1 MLFDVS
7 DEEKKKAKLPH
18 DLFLINL
25 IGNHI
30 LTFVATLGLATSWAW
45 PMLIVPIVSFSIL
58 GFIIYRGKK
67 SRKNDSWFVMCHWQ
81 VALKRSMFFIKM
93 LLAISCIAAFGLY
106 GYTSLGWMKEAVY
119 ALIGGVCMLPTMV
132 TTLVLIIMESD
143 ALHQAGEGKL
153 PDKMIELYPNPQVVI
168 IDSGKNDK
176 GAQ

>member
-1 MLFDVS
+1 
-7 DEEKKKAKLPH
+7 
-18 DLFLINL
+18 
-25 IGNHI
+25 
-30 LTFVATLGLATSWAW
+30 
-45 PMLIVPIVSFSIL
+45 
-58 GFIIYRGKK
+58 
-67 SRKNDSWFVMCHWQ
+67 MCHWQ
-81 VALKRSMFFIKM
+81 VALKRSLFFIKM
-93 LLAISCIAAFGLY
+93 LLVISCIAAFGLY

-153 PDKMIELYPNPQVVI
+153 PDKMIELYPNPQAVI